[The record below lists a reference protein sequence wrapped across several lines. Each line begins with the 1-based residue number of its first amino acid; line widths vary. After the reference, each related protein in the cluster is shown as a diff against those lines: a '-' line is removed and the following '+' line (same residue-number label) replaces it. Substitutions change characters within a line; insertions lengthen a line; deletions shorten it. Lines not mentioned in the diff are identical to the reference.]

1 MNRKF
6 AFIAFALLLA
16 TGFAVSCGDDD
27 DDDPI
32 VPGQIDNKPTEGA
45 LTGWTSATH
54 VPPEGGR
61 QFFVDFYSPNEAATV
76 SVKKT
81 GKNQLSLAYNSNT
94 WGKATFESL
103 EVQEANGR
111 YILPTDAETTIVMER
126 GAMGQQGGGG
136 EYKLTLVEG
145 SISTDLTGLKLVM
158 SAFMNANHGSY
169 ELTFHE
175 GDAPAPVVQ

>member
-1 MNRKF
+1 MPRKKKAPEMKLPKDIVYVF
-6 AFIAFALLLA
+6 KEIHIDH
-16 TGFAVSCGDDD
+16 DDRERSFF
-27 DDDPI
+27 
-32 VPGQIDNKPTEGA
+32 TA
-45 LTGWTSATH
+45 
-54 VPPEGGR
+54 GR